1 MDYNNKKGIN
11 AIGGNN
17 FNESNYIKKKEIIAN
32 FRNISKN
39 RISNYYSMGSFEL
52 VLILFLGGISSIT
65 FQNWYLF
72 LLTLLTSG
80 AITTYHGMLISK
92 IKKELTK
99 LNNLEKQIDNDRE
112 IQVIGDEMRSKLNK
126 TTLAEFSSLKDLI
139 IDNYSFDLGNLKNTE
154 NAINS
159 SFEYLDMDIQMDDKE
174 IDKGSYELDSN
185 TLRRVRKIDN
195 LVKCNYYKRE
205 K

>member
-99 LNNLEKQIDNDRE
+99 LNNFEKQIDIDRE

-126 TTLAEFSSLKDLI
+126 TTLAEFNSLKDLI

-159 SFEYLDMDIQMDDKE
+159 SFEYLYMDIQMDDKK

-185 TLRRVRKIDN
+185 TLRRARK
-195 LVKCNYYKRE
+195 KR
-205 K
+205 

>member
-92 IKKELTK
+92 IKNELTK

>member
-52 VLILFLGGISSIT
+52 LLILVLGGISSIT
-65 FQNWYLF
+65 FQNGYLF
-72 LLTLLTSG
+72 LLTLLTFG
-80 AITTYHGMLISK
+80 AITTYHGMLVSK

-126 TTLAEFSSLKDLI
+126 TTLAEFNSLKDLI

-159 SFEYLDMDIQMDDKE
+159 SFEYLDMDIQMDDKK

-185 TLRRVRKIDN
+185 TLRRVRK
-195 LVKCNYYKRE
+195 KR
-205 K
+205 

>member
-65 FQNWYLF
+65 FQNGYLF

-80 AITTYHGMLISK
+80 AITTYHGMLVSK

-112 IQVIGDEMRSKLNK
+112 IQVIEDEMRSKLNK
-126 TTLAEFSSLKDLI
+126 TTLAEFNSLKDLI

-159 SFEYLDMDIQMDDKE
+159 SFEYLDMDIQMDDKK

-185 TLRRVRKIDN
+185 ILRRARK
-195 LVKCNYYKRE
+195 KR
-205 K
+205 

>member
-65 FQNWYLF
+65 FQNGYLF

-80 AITTYHGMLISK
+80 AITTYHGMLVSK

-112 IQVIGDEMRSKLNK
+112 IQVIEDEMRSKLNK
-126 TTLAEFSSLKDLI
+126 TTLAEFNSLKDLI

-159 SFEYLDMDIQMDDKE
+159 SFEYLDMDIQMDDKK

>member
-52 VLILFLGGISSIT
+52 VLILVLGGISSIT

-80 AITTYHGMLISK
+80 TITTYHGMLISK

-112 IQVIGDEMRSKLNK
+112 IQVIEDEMRSKLNK
-126 TTLAEFSSLKDLI
+126 TTLAEFNSLKDLI

-185 TLRRVRKIDN
+185 TLRRVRK
-195 LVKCNYYKRE
+195 KR
-205 K
+205 

>member
-112 IQVIGDEMRSKLNK
+112 IQVIEDEMRSKLNK
-126 TTLAEFSSLKDLI
+126 TTLAEFNSLKNLI

-159 SFEYLDMDIQMDDKE
+159 SFEYLYMDIQMDDKK

-185 TLRRVRKIDN
+185 ILRRARK
-195 LVKCNYYKRE
+195 KR
-205 K
+205 

>member
-1 MDYNNKKGIN
+1 MDYNKKKGIN

-65 FQNWYLF
+65 FQNGYLF

-80 AITTYHGMLISK
+80 TITTYHGMLISK

-112 IQVIGDEMRSKLNK
+112 IQVIENEMRSKLNK
-126 TTLAEFSSLKDLI
+126 TTLAEFNSLKDLI

>member
-65 FQNWYLF
+65 FQNGYLF

-80 AITTYHGMLISK
+80 AITTYHGMLVSK

-112 IQVIGDEMRSKLNK
+112 IQVIEDEMRSKLNK
-126 TTLAEFSSLKDLI
+126 TTLAEFNSLKDLI

-159 SFEYLDMDIQMDDKE
+159 SFEYLDMDIQMDDKK

-185 TLRRVRKIDN
+185 TLRRVRK
-195 LVKCNYYKRE
+195 KR
-205 K
+205 

>member
-52 VLILFLGGISSIT
+52 VLILVLGGISSIT
-65 FQNWYLF
+65 FQNGYLL

-112 IQVIGDEMRSKLNK
+112 IQVIENEMRSKLNK
-126 TTLAEFSSLKDLI
+126 TTLAEFNSLKDLI

-159 SFEYLDMDIQMDDKE
+159 SFEYLYMDIQMDDKK

-185 TLRRVRKIDN
+185 TLRRVRK
-195 LVKCNYYKRE
+195 KR
-205 K
+205 

>member
-17 FNESNYIKKKEIIAN
+17 FNERNYIKKKEIIAN

-65 FQNWYLF
+65 FQNGYLF

-126 TTLAEFSSLKDLI
+126 TTLAEFNSLKDLI
-139 IDNYSFDLGNLKNTE
+139 IDNYSFDLSNLKNTE

-159 SFEYLDMDIQMDDKE
+159 SFEYLDMDIQMDDKK

-185 TLRRVRKIDN
+185 TLRRVRK
-195 LVKCNYYKRE
+195 KR
-205 K
+205 

>member
-52 VLILFLGGISSIT
+52 LLILVLGGISSIT

-80 AITTYHGMLISK
+80 SITTYHGMLISK

-112 IQVIGDEMRSKLNK
+112 IQVIGDEMRSKFNK
-126 TTLAEFSSLKDLI
+126 TTLAEFNSLKDLI
-139 IDNYSFDLGNLKNTE
+139 IDNYSFDFGNLKNTE

-159 SFEYLDMDIQMDDKE
+159 SFEYLYMDIQMDDKK

-185 TLRRVRKIDN
+185 TLRRVRK
-195 LVKCNYYKRE
+195 KR
-205 K
+205 

>member
-80 AITTYHGMLISK
+80 SITTYHGMLISK

>member
-65 FQNWYLF
+65 FQNGYLF

-126 TTLAEFSSLKDLI
+126 TTLAEFNSLKDLI

-154 NAINS
+154 NATNS
-159 SFEYLDMDIQMDDKE
+159 SFEYLDMDIQMDDKK

-185 TLRRVRKIDN
+185 TLRRVRK
-195 LVKCNYYKRE
+195 KR
-205 K
+205 

>member
-52 VLILFLGGISSIT
+52 VLILVLGGISSIA

-80 AITTYHGMLISK
+80 AITTYQGMLISK

-112 IQVIGDEMRSKLNK
+112 IQVIGDEMRTKLNK
-126 TTLAEFSSLKDLI
+126 TTLAEFNSLKDLI

-154 NAINS
+154 NATNS
-159 SFEYLDMDIQMDDKE
+159 SFEYLDMDIQMDDKK

-185 TLRRVRKIDN
+185 TLRRVRK
-195 LVKCNYYKRE
+195 KR
-205 K
+205 

>member
-32 FRNISKN
+32 CRTMSKN

-52 VLILFLGGISSIT
+52 VLILVLGGISSIT

-92 IKKELTK
+92 IKNELTK

-126 TTLAEFSSLKDLI
+126 TTLAEFNSLKDLI

-159 SFEYLDMDIQMDDKE
+159 SFEYLDMDIQTDDKE

-185 TLRRVRKIDN
+185 TLRRVRK
-195 LVKCNYYKRE
+195 KR
-205 K
+205 

>member
-52 VLILFLGGISSIT
+52 VLILVLGGISSIA

-72 LLTLLTSG
+72 LLILLTSG

-92 IKKELTK
+92 IKKELIK

-112 IQVIGDEMRSKLNK
+112 IQVIVDEMRRKLNK
-126 TTLAEFSSLKDLI
+126 TTLAEFNSLKDLI

-159 SFEYLDMDIQMDDKE
+159 SFEYLDMDIQTDDKE

-185 TLRRVRKIDN
+185 ILRRVRK
-195 LVKCNYYKRE
+195 KR
-205 K
+205 

>member
-1 MDYNNKKGIN
+1 
-11 AIGGNN
+11 
-17 FNESNYIKKKEIIAN
+17 
-32 FRNISKN
+32 
-39 RISNYYSMGSFEL
+39 MGSFEL
-52 VLILFLGGISSIT
+52 VLILVLGGISSIA

-80 AITTYHGMLISK
+80 AITTYQGMLISK

-112 IQVIGDEMRSKLNK
+112 IQVIGDEMRRKLNK
-126 TTLAEFSSLKDLI
+126 TTLAEFNSLKDLI

-159 SFEYLDMDIQMDDKE
+159 SFEYLYMDIQTDDKE

-185 TLRRVRKIDN
+185 TLRRARK
-195 LVKCNYYKRE
+195 KR
-205 K
+205 

>member
-1 MDYNNKKGIN
+1 M
-11 AIGGNN
+11 
-17 FNESNYIKKKEIIAN
+17 KKEIIAN

-52 VLILFLGGISSIT
+52 LLILVLGGISSIT

-80 AITTYHGMLISK
+80 AITTYHGMLVSK

-112 IQVIGDEMRSKLNK
+112 IQVIGDEMRIKLNK
-126 TTLAEFSSLKDLI
+126 TTLAEFNSLKDLI

-159 SFEYLDMDIQMDDKE
+159 SFEYLYMDIQMDDKK

-185 TLRRVRKIDN
+185 TLRRVRK
-195 LVKCNYYKRE
+195 KR
-205 K
+205 

>member
-52 VLILFLGGISSIT
+52 VLILVLGGISSIT

-80 AITTYHGMLISK
+80 SITTYHGMLISK

-126 TTLAEFSSLKDLI
+126 TTLAEFNSLKDLI

-159 SFEYLDMDIQMDDKE
+159 SFEYLYMDIQMDDKK

-185 TLRRVRKIDN
+185 TLRRVRK
-195 LVKCNYYKRE
+195 KR
-205 K
+205 

>member
-32 FRNISKN
+32 CRTMSKN

-52 VLILFLGGISSIT
+52 VLILVLGGISSIA

-80 AITTYHGMLISK
+80 AITTYQGMLISK

-112 IQVIGDEMRSKLNK
+112 IQVIGDEMRRKLNK
-126 TTLAEFSSLKDLI
+126 TTLAEFNSLKDLI

-159 SFEYLDMDIQMDDKE
+159 SFEYLDMDIQTDDKE

-185 TLRRVRKIDN
+185 ILRRVRK
-195 LVKCNYYKRE
+195 KR
-205 K
+205 

>member
-65 FQNWYLF
+65 FQNGYLF

-126 TTLAEFSSLKDLI
+126 TTLAEFNSLKDLI

-154 NAINS
+154 NATNS
-159 SFEYLDMDIQMDDKE
+159 SFEYLDMDIQMDDKK

-195 LVKCNYYKRE
+195 LFKCNYYKRE

>member
-126 TTLAEFSSLKDLI
+126 TTLAEFNSLKDLI

-159 SFEYLDMDIQMDDKE
+159 SFEYLYMDIQMDDKK

>member
-52 VLILFLGGISSIT
+52 VLILVLGGISSIA

-80 AITTYHGMLISK
+80 AITTYQGMLISK

-112 IQVIGDEMRSKLNK
+112 IQVIGDEMRRKLNK
-126 TTLAEFSSLKDLI
+126 TTLAEFNSLKDLI

-159 SFEYLDMDIQMDDKE
+159 SFEYLYMDIQMDDKK

-185 TLRRVRKIDN
+185 TLRRVRK
-195 LVKCNYYKRE
+195 KR
-205 K
+205 

>member
-52 VLILFLGGISSIT
+52 LLILVLGGISSIT

-80 AITTYHGMLISK
+80 TITTYHGMLISK

-112 IQVIGDEMRSKLNK
+112 IQVIENEMRSKLNK
-126 TTLAEFSSLKDLI
+126 TTLAEFNSLKDLI

-159 SFEYLDMDIQMDDKE
+159 SFEYLDMDIQMDDKK

-195 LVKCNYYKRE
+195 SVKCNYYKRE

>member
-80 AITTYHGMLISK
+80 AITTYQGMLISK

-99 LNNLEKQIDNDRE
+99 LNNFEKQIDIDRE

-126 TTLAEFSSLKDLI
+126 TTLAEFNSLKDLI

-159 SFEYLDMDIQMDDKE
+159 SFEYLYMDIQMDDKK

-185 TLRRVRKIDN
+185 TLRRARK
-195 LVKCNYYKRE
+195 KR
-205 K
+205 

>member
-52 VLILFLGGISSIT
+52 VLILVLGGISSIT
-65 FQNWYLF
+65 FQNMYL
-72 LLTLLTSG
+72 LLLILLTSG
-80 AITTYHGMLISK
+80 SITTYHGMLISK

-126 TTLAEFSSLKDLI
+126 TTLAEFNSLKDLI

>member
-80 AITTYHGMLISK
+80 AITTYQGMLISK

-126 TTLAEFSSLKDLI
+126 TTLAEFNSLKDLI

-159 SFEYLDMDIQMDDKE
+159 SFEYLYMDIQMDDKK

-185 TLRRVRKIDN
+185 TLRRARK
-195 LVKCNYYKRE
+195 KR
-205 K
+205 

>member
-52 VLILFLGGISSIT
+52 VLILVLGGISSIA

-72 LLTLLTSG
+72 LLILLTSG

-112 IQVIGDEMRSKLNK
+112 IQVIVDEMRTKLNK
-126 TTLAEFSSLKDLI
+126 TTLAEFNSLKDLI

-159 SFEYLDMDIQMDDKE
+159 SFEYLYMDIQMDDKK
-174 IDKGSYELDSN
+174 IDRGSYELDSN
-185 TLRRVRKIDN
+185 TLRRVRK
-195 LVKCNYYKRE
+195 KR
-205 K
+205 

>member
-52 VLILFLGGISSIT
+52 VLILVLGGISSIT
-65 FQNWYLF
+65 FQNMYL
-72 LLTLLTSG
+72 LLLILLTSG
-80 AITTYHGMLISK
+80 AITTYHGILISK
-92 IKKELTK
+92 IKKELTR
-99 LNNLEKQIDNDRE
+99 LNNIEKQIDNDGE
-112 IQVIGDEMRSKLNK
+112 IQIMREKMRSKLNK
-126 TTLAEFSSLKDLI
+126 MALAEFNSLKDLI
-139 IDNYSFDLGNLKNTE
+139 IDNYFFELGNSKNME
-154 NAINS
+154 NVVSS
-159 SFEYLDMDIQMDDKE
+159 SFEYLDMDIQKDDKE
-174 IDKGSYELDSN
+174 IDKISYELDNN
-185 TLRRVRKIDN
+185 TLRKTRKRDN
-195 LVKCNYYKRE
+195 LVKRNYYKRE

>member
-17 FNESNYIKKKEIIAN
+17 FNESNYIKKKEVIAN

-52 VLILFLGGISSIT
+52 LLILVLGGISSIT

-80 AITTYHGMLISK
+80 SITTYHGMLISK

-112 IQVIGDEMRSKLNK
+112 IQVIENEMRSKLNK
-126 TTLAEFSSLKDLI
+126 TTLAEFNSLKDLI

-159 SFEYLDMDIQMDDKE
+159 SFEYLDMDIQMDDKK

-185 TLRRVRKIDN
+185 TLRRVRK
-195 LVKCNYYKRE
+195 KR
-205 K
+205 

>member
-92 IKKELTK
+92 IKNELTK

-185 TLRRVRKIDN
+185 ILRRARK
-195 LVKCNYYKRE
+195 KR
-205 K
+205 

>member
-126 TTLAEFSSLKDLI
+126 TTLAEFNSLKDLI

-159 SFEYLDMDIQMDDKE
+159 SFEYLYMDIQMDDKK

-185 TLRRVRKIDN
+185 TLRRARK
-195 LVKCNYYKRE
+195 KR
-205 K
+205 

>member
-17 FNESNYIKKKEIIAN
+17 FNESNYIKKKKIMAN

-52 VLILFLGGISSIT
+52 VLILVLGGISSIA

-80 AITTYHGMLISK
+80 AITTYQGMLISK

-112 IQVIGDEMRSKLNK
+112 IQVIVDEMRTKLNK
-126 TTLAEFSSLKDLI
+126 TTLAEFNSLKDLI

-159 SFEYLDMDIQMDDKE
+159 SFEYLYMDIQMDDKK

-185 TLRRVRKIDN
+185 TLRRVRK
-195 LVKCNYYKRE
+195 KR
-205 K
+205 

>member
-52 VLILFLGGISSIT
+52 LLILVLGGISSIT

-80 AITTYHGMLISK
+80 SITTYHGMLISK

-126 TTLAEFSSLKDLI
+126 TTLAEFNSLKDLI

-159 SFEYLDMDIQMDDKE
+159 SFEYLYMDIQNDDKK

-185 TLRRVRKIDN
+185 TLRRARK
-195 LVKCNYYKRE
+195 KR
-205 K
+205 

>member
-11 AIGGNN
+11 AIGENN
-17 FNESNYIKKKEIIAN
+17 FNKSNYIKNKEIIAN
-32 FRNISKN
+32 CRTISKN
-39 RISNYYSMGSFEL
+39 RISNYYSRGSFEL
-52 VLILFLGGISSIT
+52 VLILVLGGISSIT
-65 FQNWYLF
+65 FQNMYL
-72 LLTLLTSG
+72 LLLILLTSG
-80 AITTYHGMLISK
+80 SITTYHGMLISK

-112 IQVIGDEMRSKLNK
+112 IQVIGDEMRTKLNK
-126 TTLAEFSSLKDLI
+126 TTLAEFNSLKDLI